1 MNGPRLGGVLPRRA
15 ALRTTSG
22 LGAAMF
28 AVLGLRSVTEAR
40 KAKRGKRGPAG
51 PQGPQG
57 PPGLRG
63 ELTLVFGDQT
73 SYTIEAGQ
81 SAEPSSDCPDGD
93 GSIPINASYR
103 VTNPLC
109 QVISM
114 EPLGTRGWS
123 MFVTCPTGQA
133 SPNNLMR
140 AICLQIR

>member
-1 MNGPRLGGVLPRRA
+1 MNGPRLGGVIPRRA

-22 LGAAMF
+22 LGAAML

-51 PQGPQG
+51 PQGPPG

-63 ELTLVFGDQT
+63 ELTLVIGDQT

-81 SAEPSSDCPDGD
+81 SAEPSAECPDD
-93 GSIPINASYR
+93 SVPINATYR

-109 QVISM
+109 QTISM
-114 EPLGTRGWS
+114 GPLGTRGWS
-123 MFVTCPTGQA
+123 MFVTCPTGEASSSNFIQA
-133 SPNNLMR
+133 V
-140 AICLQIR
+140 CLQIR